1 MQIIW
6 LGHASFK
13 IKAEGKVIY
22 IDPYG
27 GEDEFYNEGA
37 DVVLISHSH
46 FDHCDGGKI
55 KMIRTDHTHMYT
67 PEDIVYR
74 FGSIK
79 IEAGLA
85 FMIDRIRITAVK
97 AYNVDKP
104 NHPDDFGVGYVI
116 EAEGKKLYFAGDT
129 DLIPEMDDLDVDI
142 ALLPV
147 GGTYTMNAEEAAEA
161 AKKIKCRVAIPMH
174 WGYGLVGRIEDAE
187 MFKELLEKDEIRV
200 EILEPG
206 REFDL

>member
-22 IDPYG
+22 IDPYA
-27 GEDEFYNEGA
+27 GEDEFYSEGA
-37 DVVLISHSH
+37 DVILISHSH
-46 FDHCDGGKI
+46 FDHCDGNKI
-55 KMIRTDHTHMYT
+55 KMIRTDSTQMYT

-79 IEAGLA
+79 ISAGES
-85 FMIDRIRITAVK
+85 FMIDRIKITAVK
-97 AYNVDKP
+97 AYNIDKP
-104 NHPDDFGVGYVI
+104 NHPDDFGVGYMI
-116 EAEGKKLYFAGDT
+116 EAEGKRLYFAGDT
-129 DLIPEMDDLDVDI
+129 DLIPEMDNLQADI

-147 GGTYTMNAEEAAEA
+147 GGTYTMDSEEAAEA

-174 WGYGLVGRIEDAE
+174 WGHGLVGKIEDAE
-187 MFKELLEKDEIRV
+187 MFKEILDKEEVRV

-206 REFDL
+206 KELDL